1 MKTLAENRKARFD
14 YEILETFE
22 AGLILTGQEVKSI
35 LAGRLNLSG
44 SYVIIKPNG
53 AYLLNANLPP
63 YQPKNTPSDYD
74 PSRNRGLLLKKEELK
89 YLIGKAKESSLTI
102 VPLSCYT
109 NKSKVKLS
117 IGLARHKK
125 TQDKRET
132 IRERQTNREINRA
145 LKRE

>member
-1 MKTLAENRKARFD
+1 MEMLSENRRARFD

-22 AGLILTGQEVKSI
+22 AGMILTGQEVKSI
-35 LAGRLNLSG
+35 LAGRLNLTG

-63 YQPKNTPSDYD
+63 YQPRNTPSDYD
-74 PSRNRGLLLKKEELK
+74 PSRSRGLLLKKKELK
-89 YLIGKAKESSLTI
+89 YLLGKVKESSLTI
-102 VPLSCYT
+102 VPLSCYFS
-109 NKSKVKLS
+109 KSKIKLS

-132 IRERQTNREINRA
+132 IRERQTQREINRA
-145 LKRE
+145 LKGG